1 MKKYL
6 AVLLAVVF
14 VVAMAGCNPS
24 GPVATPDAS
33 TPTEAPAATQAGTE
47 NPTEAPNLEPIK
59 IGCIQDTSGGASI
72 AGKPNEW
79 GVQYAVKWINENGGF
94 NGRMIELYTRDCQN
108 DAEVGVT
115 CYRELVDEIG
125 VCAIIGPPLS
135 NPASAWV
142 DLATEDK
149 IPIVGHFMDERCT
162 TDPETGEVYPY
173 MFLAEPSCSVQSYIL
188 AQYAMEELGVK
199 TVATLYNTSNAY
211 AVAHEA
217 PFVEYIK
224 ANGGSVL
231 AEETFT
237 WADTDYTA
245 QAQKIAGLNP
255 DAVLLCDYCNQ
266 MVTAYDNLRDAGYT
280 GKILGANTMY
290 PPFNTLVKNK
300 VTDCYFVQN
309 YDLKDTSKGTIAA
322 MVATQMAETNTDYPT
337 SNVGFGWDATMVLY
351 NAMLKASD
359 PTNGEEVRAILES
372 STVDV
377 LSSGGETIT
386 IDPATHRP
394 TLDMGMYI
402 ATYDE
407 NNQIVCLVY
416 RTTDYT
422 K

>member
-1 MKKYL
+1 MKRYL
-6 AVLLAVVF
+6 AILLSVVF
-14 VVAMAGCNPS
+14 VLALTACTS
-24 GPVATPDAS
+24 SPD
-33 TPTEAPAATQAGTE
+33 AATQSNATE
-47 NPTEAPNLEPIK
+47 TESATVTESTAAETADLEPIK
-59 IGCIQDTSGGASI
+59 IGCIQDTSGSASI
-72 AGKPNEW
+72 AGQPNEW
-79 GVQYAVKWINENGGF
+79 GVKYAAQWINDNGGV

-115 CYRELVDEIG
+115 VYRELVDEVG

-142 DLATEDK
+142 ELATEDK
-149 IPIVGHFMDERCT
+149 VPIVGHFMDELCT
-162 TDPETGEVYPY
+162 TDPETGVPYPY

-188 AQYAMEELGVK
+188 AQYAMEDLDVK

-217 PFVEYIK
+217 PFVDYISS
-224 ANGGSVL
+224 NGGTVV
-231 AEETFT
+231 AQETFT
-237 WADTDYTA
+237 WTDTDYTA

-300 VTDCYFVQN
+300 VVDCYFVQN
-309 YDLKDTSKGTIAA
+309 YDLKDTGTGTIASL
-322 MVATQMAETNTDYPT
+322 VETQMADTGTDYPT

-351 NAMLKASD
+351 NAMIQAAD
-359 PTNGEEVRAILES
+359 PINGEEVRGILENN
-372 STVDV
+372 TTEV
-377 LSSGGETIT
+377 LSCGGQTIS

-394 TLDMGMYI
+394 TRDLGMYI

-407 NNQIVCLVY
+407 NNEIVCLVY